1 MHVYKCYFR
10 FIALIFVI
18 KKLNDLARKLQEKL
32 IRRRK
37 VLLEKFNALP
47 PLYTNQ

>member
-18 KKLNDLARKLQEKL
+18 KKLNDLEKLQEKL

-47 PLYTNQ
+47 PLYT

>member
-18 KKLNDLARKLQEKL
+18 KKLNDLEKLQEKL